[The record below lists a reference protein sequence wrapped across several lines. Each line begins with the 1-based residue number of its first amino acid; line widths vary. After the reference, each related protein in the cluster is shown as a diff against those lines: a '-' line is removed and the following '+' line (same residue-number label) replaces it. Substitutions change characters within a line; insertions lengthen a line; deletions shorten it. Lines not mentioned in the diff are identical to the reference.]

1 MSDLGGLFTHPWAVA
16 LGWALVHF
24 VWQGAAV
31 AVAFAVA
38 RAVMR
43 RASSSLRYAMA
54 CAALALMAALP
65 VVSFV
70 LASSEQTTA
79 DEPAISSGA
88 PTVAY
93 APAPRGVTI
102 STVYDSHPSGVWDR
116 SRFEAAMP
124 WLVGVWIAG
133 VAFLSLRLAAAL
145 LVTRQLRRAV
155 RAVAPEWQHTLDDLA
170 TRLGVRRAVRLCEST
185 LAEVPSAIGWLRPVV
200 LVPAGVFTGLDPRQI
215 EAILAHELAHI
226 RRYDYLVNLLQ
237 TAVETLLFY
246 HPAVWWV
253 SRQIREEREHCCD
266 DLAVASCGDVL
277 TYATALADLEDLR
290 GAAPSMAMAA
300 TGGSLVRR
308 IERLLGRAPA
318 RGSAPVCVAGAL
330 AVAVAAATLVN
341 ARATDV
347 PAKAASLLA
356 AVAAAASGR
365 QGVPAPPS
373 PPAPPAPAVAP
384 PAPDA
389 QLAPTAPLEPLGPIA
404 VLVDPLDPPEPPEP
418 PEPLDQEDDG
428 DDEDAAAQA
437 SEYAAVG
444 YANLSRRKLDAF
456 RWEGVS
462 PDYIRSLAGL
472 GYDGLSPDE
481 LISMRVQGVDAGFIT
496 SLQALGYEHPSTGQL
511 IAMAVH
517 GVDAAFVRETRDLGF
532 AGLSIDSLVAMRIHG
547 VGADYIKALRDAGY
561 DGLSF
566 EDLLSGRIHGVSGA
580 FVRQLAEQG
589 IAGLSFDQLVAM
601 RIHGVTPGFL
611 REVKSL
617 GYSPSADEAVSMR
630 IHGVT
635 ASYIRTVVEHDGRV
649 SLDRLID
656 MRING
661 DR

>member
-1 MSDLGGLFTHPWAVA
+1 MSDVAGLLSHPWAVA

-43 RASSSLRYAMA
+43 RASSSVRYAMA

-70 LASSEQTTA
+70 LASGERTTA
-79 DEPAISSGA
+79 DEPAISAGA
-88 PTVAY
+88 PMAVY
-93 APAPRGVTI
+93 APAPRGVTT
-102 STVYDSHPSGVWDR
+102 STVHDARPAGAWDR

-155 RAVAPEWQHTLDDLA
+155 RAVAPEWQRTCDELA
-170 TRLGVRRAVRLCEST
+170 TRLGVHRAVRLCEST

-253 SRQIREEREHCCD
+253 SRQVREEREHCCD

-290 GAAPSMAMAA
+290 AAAPSMAMAA

-330 AVAVAAATLVN
+330 AIAVAAATLVN

-365 QGVPAPPS
+365 HEIPA
-373 PPAPPAPAVAP
+373 PPAPPAPPRPPQSDAP
-384 PAPDA
+384 EAP
-389 QLAPTAPLEPLGPIA
+389 LAPLAPLA
-404 VLVDPLDPPEPPEP
+404 VEVGVEVDVQESPEPPEP
-418 PEPLDQEDDG
+418 PESPEPDEADD
-428 DDEDAAAQA
+428 DAGEGEAAQA

-444 YANLSRRKLDAF
+444 YGNLSQRKLDAF

-462 PDYIRSLAGL
+462 PDYIRSLAAL
-472 GYDGLSPDE
+472 GYEGLSPNE
-481 LISMRVQGVDAGFIT
+481 LLSMRAQGVDAGFI
-496 SLQALGYEHPSTGQL
+496 SALQALGYEHPSSEQL
-511 IAMAVH
+511 IAMAIH

-532 AGLSIDSLVAMRIHG
+532 ARLSIDALVAMRIHG
-547 VGADYIKALRDAGY
+547 VGAEYIRSMREAGY

-566 EDLLSGRIHGVSGA
+566 EDLVSGRVHGVSA
-580 FVRQLAEQG
+580 TFVRQLAEQG
-589 IAGLSFDQLVAM
+589 ITGQSFDQLVAM

-611 REVKSL
+611 REVKAL
-617 GYSPSADEAVSMR
+617 GYSPSVDDAISMR

-635 ASYIRTVVEHDGRV
+635 ASYIRTVVERDGRV